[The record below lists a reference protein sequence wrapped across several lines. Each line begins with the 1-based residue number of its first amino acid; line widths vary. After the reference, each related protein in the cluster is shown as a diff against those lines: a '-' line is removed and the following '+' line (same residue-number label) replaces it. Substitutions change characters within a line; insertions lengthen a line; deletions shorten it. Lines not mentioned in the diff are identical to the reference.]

1 MQTVAIVGLGYF
13 SQFHLNAWD
22 AHPDIRIAAVVDTD
36 EALAQKVAADYKT
49 AAFSDLAEML
59 EAVDPDFLDLVVP
72 PATHAPL
79 IKSALKTGRTIIC
92 QKPFGTSLE
101 DAEAI
106 TAAAEAADTTLVIH
120 ENFRFQPWHRAA
132 KRFLDSGRMGQ
143 IYSARFNLRPGDGRG
158 SDAYL
163 ARQPSFQKMPRF
175 LVQETAVHQ
184 FDTFRFLFGP
194 VTSVYADLR
203 QLNPVIA
210 GEDAGVVI
218 LTHANG
224 TVSTF
229 DGNRLA
235 DHIAKDKRRTMGELV
250 IEGDGGTLSLNGD
263 GELWFRAFRSNT
275 VEPVQI
281 TEPVDLSQFGGGCV
295 RALIDHVVAA
305 TKTGATP
312 ENTAREYLETIRLVE
327 AAYASAQ
334 KGTRISLT

>member
-1 MQTVAIVGLGYF
+1 
-13 SQFHLNAWD
+13 
-22 AHPDIRIAAVVDTD
+22 
-36 EALAQKVAADYKT
+36 
-49 AAFSDLAEML
+49 
-59 EAVDPDFLDLVVP
+59 
-72 PATHAPL
+72 
-79 IKSALKTGRTIIC
+79 
-92 QKPFGTSLE
+92 
-101 DAEAI
+101 
-106 TAAAEAADTTLVIH
+106 
-120 ENFRFQPWHRAA
+120 
-132 KRFLDSGRMGQ
+132 
-143 IYSARFNLRPGDGRG
+143 
-158 SDAYL
+158 
-163 ARQPSFQKMPRF
+163 MPRF

-295 RALIDHVVAA
+295 RALIDHVVADRKS
-305 TKTGATP
+305 T
-312 ENTAREYLETIRLVE
+312 RLN
-327 AAYASAQ
+327 S
-334 KGTRISLT
+334 SHL